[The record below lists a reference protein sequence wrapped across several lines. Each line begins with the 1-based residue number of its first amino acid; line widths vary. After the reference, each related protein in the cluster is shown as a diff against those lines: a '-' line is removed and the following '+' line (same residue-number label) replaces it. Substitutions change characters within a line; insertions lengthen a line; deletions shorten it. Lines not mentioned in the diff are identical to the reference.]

1 MDYDISTLRH
11 RLEAQ
16 AGGAVS
22 GVLTVARLTDAFLAA
37 AASRWTPRRAG
48 SCNSEIDNCA
58 SAFRP
63 LLHLYHDLPA
73 EQLNPVRLR
82 AVQLLMVETGWCCSV
97 VNSQMGRIK
106 RAYRWA
112 TARMLVATSV
122 LEGLRAVE
130 AVRPPQAPMHP
141 PVQPVTVDVVE
152 ATLPWLADRQRGTN
166 VVSAMVQVQLL
177 TGMRPGEV
185 VGMRGQDVRQSV
197 SRLEMEGPLYV
208 RVPEVRMDTNH
219 SPRHGQCG
227 PVASSED
234 SARFHFR
241 SGHAPRV
248 WRYSPATHKNA
259 WRSRDRVIPLGPRCQ
274 MVLAQYMRP
283 GHVFRTKRGTPY
295 STNSY
300 AQAIRR
306 ACRLGGLP
314 HWSPNQLRH
323 TGLTTAAQ
331 RTGGIEVSQQLAG
344 HATSAMTQRYVQT
357 WDAASEYA
365 RRYG

>member
-112 TARMLVATSV
+112 TARMLVPPSV

-130 AVRPPQAPMHP
+130 PVRPPQAPHHP
-141 PVQPVTVDVVE
+141 PVQPVTVEVVE

-166 VVSAMVQVQLL
+166 VVSAMVRCQLYAA
-177 TGMRPGEV
+177 MRPGEV
-185 VGMRGQDVRQSV
+185 VTMSGEDIQHGDVQSV
-197 SRLEMEGPLYV
+197 AQETSRSFGDVLG
-208 RVPEVRMDTNH
+208 
-219 SPRHGQCG
+219 
-227 PVASSED
+227 VAST
-234 SARFHFR
+234 
-241 SGHAPRV
+241 APWIYR
-248 WRYSPATHKNA
+248 PASHKNA
-259 WRSRDRVIPLGPRCQ
+259 WRARDRVIPLGPRCQ
-274 MVLAQYMRP
+274 MVLAKYMRP
-283 GHVFRTKRGTPY
+283 GPLWFTKRGTV
-295 STNSY
+295 SNE
-300 AQAIRR
+300 RR
-306 ACRLGGLP
+306 AVLFPGCS
-314 HWSPNQLRH
+314 HARH
-323 TGLTTAAQ
+323 
-331 RTGGIEVSQQLAG
+331 
-344 HATSAMTQRYVQT
+344 
-357 WDAASEYA
+357 
-365 RRYG
+365 